1 MIPTAD
7 LKITGDR
14 RNELLKRRELSFA
27 LGYTGSTPSR
37 SEVMG
42 KVCAILSLDEK
53 KVVLDS
59 VKTRFGERR
68 MEGTARVYD
77 DEEMLRKTERP
88 YLMDRGRPKAA
99 KEGSAEEA
107 PKEAAKEVPK
117 EPVKSAPKEAAKEAP
132 KEVVKPAPKHP
143 EKEVPEGAAKP
154 GAKEPAKGAGA

>member
-14 RNELLKRRELSFA
+14 RNELLKRRELSFT

-53 KVVLDS
+53 KVVLES

-68 MEGTARVYD
+68 MLGTARVYD
-77 DEEMLRKTERP
+77 DEAMLAKTERP
-88 YLMDRGRPKAA
+88 YLMGRGKPKAA
-99 KEGSAEEA
+99 KEGSAPEA
-107 PKEAAKEVPK
+107 PKEAAKT
-117 EPVKSAPKEAAKEAP
+117 APKEAG
-132 KEVVKPAPKHP
+132 KEVPKPAPKHP
-143 EKEVPEGAAKP
+143 DKEVPEEAAKP
-154 GAKEPAKGAGA
+154 AAKEPAKGAGS

>member
-14 RNELLKRRELSFA
+14 RNELLKRRELSFT

-59 VKTRFGERR
+59 VKTRFGERT
-68 MEGTARVYD
+68 MAGIARVYD
-77 DEEMLRKTERP
+77 DEQMLARTERP
-88 YLMDRGRPKAA
+88 YLAARGKPRA
-99 KEGSAEEA
+99 KEGAEL
-107 PKEAAKEVPK
+107 EAAKP
-117 EPVKSAPKEAAKEAP
+117 APKEAAKEAP
-132 KEVVKPAPKHP
+132 AESSKAAPK
-143 EKEVPEGAAKP
+143 EA
-154 GAKEPAKGAGA
+154 AKEPAKPAPKEAGA

>member
-1 MIPTAD
+1 MIPTVD

-14 RNELLKRRELSFA
+14 RNELLKRRELSFT

-59 VKTRFGERR
+59 VRTRFGERR

-77 DEEMLRKTERP
+77 DEEMLKKTERS
-88 YLMDRGRPKAA
+88 YLMDRGMPEAA
-99 KEGSAEEA
+99 KEGPAPEAPKEAAKPAAKHPEKEAPKEPAKPA

-117 EPVKSAPKEAAKEAP
+117 ETAKEA
-132 KEVVKPAPKHP
+132 
-143 EKEVPEGAAKP
+143 GS
-154 GAKEPAKGAGA
+154 